1 MLCAA
6 TATEAEQKILEAR
19 EARAQFE
26 VRLGSFYGYFL
37 QAEMSFLFPSWWAVV
52 AALSC
57 CCECV
62 LRLILLLRVY
72 QHGC

>member
-57 CCECV
+57 
-62 LRLILLLRVY
+62 
-72 QHGC
+72 